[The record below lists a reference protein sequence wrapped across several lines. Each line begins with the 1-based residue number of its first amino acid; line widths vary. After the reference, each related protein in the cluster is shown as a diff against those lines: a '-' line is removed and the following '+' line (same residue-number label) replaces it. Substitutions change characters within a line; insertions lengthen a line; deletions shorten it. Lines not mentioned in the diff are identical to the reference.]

1 MGLFGGGDK
10 AAENEAI
17 RAERDRLASLPLVDL
32 AEEVVRRLF
41 TGDGPGT
48 GPGWVPSF
56 EVWSF
61 FDPGSSLFGVDDA
74 AKAQIRDIV
83 LEGVQVAEH
92 ACLVRWQF
100 EGGDTSSMSLVVTR
114 LGRQALADGAVRRLL
129 GA

>member
-17 RAERDRLASLPLVDL
+17 RAERDRLAALPLVDL
-32 AEEVVRRLF
+32 AEEVLRRLY
-41 TGDGPGT
+41 TGDGPGAD
-48 GPGWVPSF
+48 GGRVALRDLPRG
-56 EVWSF
+56 EV
-61 FDPGSSLFGVDDA
+61 G
-74 AKAQIRDIV
+74 DIV

-100 EGGDTSSMSLVVTR
+100 EGGDRSTTVLVITR
-114 LGRQALADGAVRRLL
+114 VGRQALADGAVRRLL